1 MRTWGK
7 KRMKGSAH
15 SCSKCE
21 EFHVNIRKRGSA
33 LAPALVSPSLYPATP
48 LPFVCF
54 RLSLGILCIL
64 AMLCNASALRRQ
76 TSSSVFLLHCCT
88 AGLPRVCVC
97 AAGAN
102 MFLPARVCARVHI
115 SLAVCCC
122 QGNGG
127 HMAQAASRPSTARVV
142 LQEASFS
149 WKQSNARRHTHTH
162 SHTHKAFLHVTQRW
176 TDRATDRQTASHTGS
191 VKCFLL
197 TETILSCFPVLIPST
212 AKWLT
217 LL

>member
-1 MRTWGK
+1 
-7 KRMKGSAH
+7 MKGSAH

-97 AAGAN
+97 VCSRSEYVFACACVRTCAYQSCSLLLPRQRRAHGSGSFAAQHCQSRAARGL
-102 MFLPARVCARVHI
+102 FL
-115 SLAVCCC
+115 L
-122 QGNGG
+122 
-127 HMAQAASRPSTARVV
+127 
-142 LQEASFS
+142 EAE
-149 WKQSNARRHTHTH
+149 QCTQTHTH
-162 SHTHKAFLHVTQRW
+162 SLTHTQSLPPCDSEMDGQS
-176 TDRATDRQTASHTGS
+176 D
-191 VKCFLL
+191 
-197 TETILSCFPVLIPST
+197 
-212 AKWLT
+212 
-217 LL
+217 